1 MTGAIIDTSSPDSFS
16 HTYTA
21 TAQIGEKAYAY
32 GPFVVP
38 AGSEPIDIDLTV
50 PAGTVAGGAVSISD
64 SWSASIL
71 AAEEGAEAAGPAV
84 LQAQAAAAEAAASAA
99 QAQAIALSEVSEAQG
114 AVFKVQSTPPE
125 NATEGGLPVV
135 WIDTTEQF
143 VPTPVNPP
151 TLAWDDALSRF
162 TVPTGVIGVE
172 YVWTS
177 GGGGVGATLMPGAT
191 LSTSG
196 AYPRTVTVTPVAKL
210 GYVLA
215 SGVVSFVHDFPDPSA
230 VTVMTSDGFG
240 GSADPDIT
248 GRVADLG
255 LGGTLTPSW
264 VDAAAWN
271 VDGAGRAVASGVTS
285 GIGRLVLAPAMRNL
299 RVELEVTTLAE
310 DFDLSVRGP
319 SRVEGKPLGYVEL
332 ALGPS
337 SVGLRVAN
345 GAGGGAEVGPGSGA
359 TLVPQAGLWV
369 IQIYVTTVTITD
381 PASHVRVWDL
391 SDSTKFDPGSLR
403 DGPREIWMRK
413 NSAGTGTVID
423 SIKMSKVGF

>member
-1 MTGAIIDTSSPDSFS
+1 MAYPAYIPTRIVTLGGAASLESSMPLRVTVQIKASRSLVWGATGYRFEATGTTVTGESNGSEVSLPLPLTDLSGWRDAVTGAIIDTSSPDSFS

-50 PAGTVAGGAVSISD
+50 PAGTVAGGAVSISN

-84 LQAQAAAAEAAASAA
+84 LQTQAAAAEAAASAA

-240 GSADPDIT
+240 GSARVLNGRTPDLA
-248 GRVADLG
+248 V
-255 LGGTLTPSW
+255 GGTLLN
-264 VDAAAWN
+264 AWADVAGVWA
-271 VDGAGRAVASGVTS
+271 VDGPGCWPTWTQVGRGC
-285 GIGRLVLAPAMRNL
+285 LCLPA
-299 RVELEVTTLAE
+299 
-310 DFDLSVRGP
+310 
-319 SRVEGKPLGYVEL
+319 
-332 ALGPS
+332 
-337 SVGLRVAN
+337 
-345 GAGGGAEVGPGSGA
+345 GA
-359 TLVPQAGLWV
+359 TSASTSTWSRSQL
-369 IQIYVTTVTITD
+369 
-381 PASHVRVWDL
+381 PASSRSMCVTRWV
-391 SDSTKFDPGSLR
+391 S
-403 DGPREIWMRK
+403 
-413 NSAGTGTVID
+413 SASWPQWASAPV
-423 SIKMSKVGF
+423 SSRC